1 MEVSLLKKC
10 KDALVFLTLPGVG
23 VFLLTM
29 LKIQIQALLFA
40 SPKPLTLRQI
50 ANHLGAPSDDVEA
63 QLSLLFGSM
72 NTEESGIHLMRHPE
86 GYQLITNPACAEVV
100 EKLTKDE
107 AGELTRPSLETLT
120 IIAYRGPLTRAELEA
135 IRGVQC
141 ALILR
146 NLLIRGLIL
155 ERDDSSRGEPV
166 YTLSGDTL
174 RYLGVHS
181 EKELPDYEAFH
192 GDTRLTKLVD
202 ALEGL

>member
-1 MEVSLLKKC
+1 
-10 KDALVFLTLPGVG
+10 
-23 VFLLTM
+23 M
-29 LKIQIQALLFA
+29 LQSQIQSLLFA

-50 ANHLGAPSDDVEA
+50 VGHVAVSLEDVEA
-63 QLSLLFGSM
+63 ALVELMSVM
-72 NTEESGIHLMRHPE
+72 NVEASGIHLVKHPE
-86 GYQLITNPACAEVV
+86 GYQLVTNPSCAEVV

-120 IIAYRGPLTRAELEA
+120 VIAYRGPLTRPELEA

-146 NLLIRGLIL
+146 NLLIRGLIV
-155 ERDDSSRGEPV
+155 ERDDSSRGEFV

-181 EKELPDYEAFH
+181 EKELPDYDAFH
-192 GDTRLTKLVD
+192 GDVRLTKLVD

>member
-1 MEVSLLKKC
+1 MHETLL
-10 KDALVFLTLPGVG
+10 
-23 VFLLTM
+23 
-29 LKIQIQALLFA
+29 QSLLFA
-40 SPKPLTLRQI
+40 SPKPLSLRQI
-50 ANHLGAPSDDVEA
+50 VGYLGISSDEVEA
-63 QLSLLFGSM
+63 SLSALVARM
-72 NTEESGIHLMRHPE
+72 NTEESGIHLVKYPE
-86 GYQLITNPACAEVV
+86 GYQFVTNPSCAEVV

-120 IIAYRGPLTRAELEA
+120 VIAYRGPLTRAELEA

-141 ALILR
+141 SLILR

-192 GDTRLTKLVD
+192 GDVRLTKLVD